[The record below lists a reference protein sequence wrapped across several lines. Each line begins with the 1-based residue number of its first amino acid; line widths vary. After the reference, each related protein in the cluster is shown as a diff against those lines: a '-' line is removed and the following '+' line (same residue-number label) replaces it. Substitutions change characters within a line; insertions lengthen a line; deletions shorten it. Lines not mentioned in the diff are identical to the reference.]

1 MGRNVYIENK
11 PLEEALELFT
21 RHLTECGWLRL
32 RHEEVDIM
40 ECLGRRTFQ
49 PVYARRSHP
58 HYMASAMDGIAVKA
72 VSTYAASEV
81 NPVSL
86 NQNQALMVDTGDYVP
101 PEYDAV
107 VMIEDVNMRA
117 GQYLIIRP
125 AVPWQHV
132 RSVGEDMVEQDMIVP
147 SRTLIGPYE
156 LASFKT
162 ASVERITVIKR
173 PVVAIIPTGTEL
185 VEHGYDDMPPGEIVE
200 SNSRMLAALCEQWGG
215 VALRHDI
222 VVDDKELIRQAVK
235 EVEPQADLIVICSG
249 SSAGREDYTASIVQ
263 ELGHLIVHGVATR
276 PGKPA
281 ILGIIHRKPVIGVPG
296 YPVSAQLIFSLFAQ
310 PILYRRSGG
319 EMPTPETIQCQV
331 ARKLPSHA
339 GVDEYVNVNLAKI
352 SDQYLAYPLNRGAGV
367 TTMLVKSDGV
377 LHIPRGNE
385 GLEAGN
391 SCRVALN
398 RPRPVIENTLVCLGS
413 HDLAIDVLI
422 DILQKDH
429 GTRMISTNVGS
440 MGGIVSLSRGETH
453 CAGLHL
459 LDYTSGDYN
468 TSYLKKYLRQQ
479 KVLLVNL
486 VKRDQGLVVQKGNPL
501 LINGVEDLVRPEV
514 RYINRQKGAGTRL
527 LLDYLLQKHGIDSN
541 QINGY
546 NREEYSHL
554 AVAASIKNNAGDTGL
569 AIYASARVLDLDFV
583 PVATERYDLCILP
596 DLFTDHQLHILLTA
610 INSDEFKQRMR
621 ALGGYHLDQTGHI
634 MWEGLQ

>member
-21 RHLTECGWLRL
+21 GCLTECGWLAPEL
-32 RHEEVDIM
+32 EEVDIM
-40 ECLGRRTFQ
+40 ECLGRRTFN

-81 NPVSL
+81 NPVNL
-86 NQNQALMVDTGDYVP
+86 DPDQVLMVDTGDYVP
-101 PEYDAV
+101 PQFDAV
-107 VMIEDVNMRA
+107 IMIEDVNMNG
-117 GQYLIIRP
+117 GQYQIIRA
-125 AVPWQHV
+125 AVPWQHI

-147 SRTLIGPYE
+147 SRSLIGPYE

-162 ASVERITVIKR
+162 ASVERVPVIKR

-185 VEHGYDDMPPGEIVE
+185 VERGYDNMPPGEIVE

-222 VVDDKELIRQAVK
+222 VIDDKELIRQAVMR
-235 EVEPQADLIVICSG
+235 VEPHADMIVICSG

-263 ELGHLIVHGVATR
+263 ELGSLILHGVATR

-281 ILGIIHRKPVIGVPG
+281 ILGTINRKPVIGVPG

-310 PILYRRSGG
+310 PILYEKSGG
-319 EMPTPETIQCQV
+319 EMPSPETIQCQV

-339 GVDEYVNVNLAKI
+339 GVDEYVNVNVARI
-352 SDQYLAYPLNRGAGV
+352 SDQFLAYPLNRGAGV
-367 TTMLVKSDGV
+367 TSMLVKSDGV
-377 LHIPRGNE
+377 LHIPRGSE
-385 GLEAGN
+385 GMDAG
-391 SCRVALN
+391 SPCQVALS

-422 DILQKDH
+422 DILQKGH
-429 GTRMISTNVGS
+429 GIRMISTNVGS
-440 MGGIVSLSRGETH
+440 MGGIVSLTRGETH

-459 LDYTSGDYN
+459 LDYESGDYN
-468 TSYLKKYLRQQ
+468 TSYLKKYLSRQ

-486 VKRDQGLVVQKGNPL
+486 VNRDQGLVVRKGNPL
-501 LINGVEDLVRPEV
+501 AITGIGDLVRPEV

-527 LLDYLLQKHGIDSN
+527 LLDYLLQKQDIDKS

-554 AVAASIKNNAGDTGL
+554 AVAASIKNNAGDTGM
-569 AIYASARVLDLDFV
+569 AIYASARILDLDFV
-583 PVATERYDLCILP
+583 PVETERYDLCILP
-596 DLFTDHQLHILLTA
+596 DLFSDHQLDSLLAA
-610 INSDEFKQRMR
+610 INSDEFKKRMQI
-621 ALGGYHLDQTGHI
+621 LGGYHLEQTGLI
-634 MWEGLQ
+634 IREGVG